1 MSASPDVR
9 RETRPSSTV
18 AIDLAAVRRD
28 FPILSRQVHGRPL
41 VYLDNAASSQKPRS
55 VIDAERHLYEQY
67 YANVHRGVHS
77 LSMEST
83 DAYEAGRVKAQA
95 FLNAAST
102 REIIFTRGTTEAI
115 NLVAATFGRSR
126 VRAGDEVLVSGL
138 EHHSNIVPWQML
150 CEEKGARLRSV
161 PINDDGEVVLEE
173 LERLLTPRTRI
184 LGMAHVSNALG
195 TINPVAQIVEMAHA
209 RGVPVLLDG
218 AQAAPHVAVD
228 VQALGCDF
236 YAFSGHKIYGP
247 SGIGVLYGK
256 TSLLDEMPPYQGGG
270 DMILSVSFEKTTY
283 NELPYKFE
291 AGTPNIAGVV
301 GLGAALDWVSG
312 IGLDR
317 IAAHEHELLEYGT
330 ARLLE
335 VSGLRIIGTAREKA
349 AVLSFV
355 MDRVH
360 PHDLGTVLDYEG
372 VAVRTGHHCAQPVME
387 RFGVPATTRASLAV
401 YNTKQEID
409 VLVTGIEKAREM
421 FA

>member
-1 MSASPDVR
+1 MSTSPDVR

-41 VYLDNAASSQKPRS
+41 VYLDNAASSQKPRA
-55 VIDAERHLYEQY
+55 VIEAERSLYEEY

-83 DAYEAGRVKAQA
+83 DAYEAGRVKVQA

-126 VRAGDEVLVSGL
+126 VGAGDEVLVSGL

-161 PINDDGEVVLEE
+161 PINDDGEVILEE

-184 LGMAHVSNALG
+184 LGVAHVSNALG
-195 TINPVAQIVEMAHA
+195 TINPVARIVEMAHA
-209 RGVPVLLDG
+209 RGVPVLVDG
-218 AQAAPHVAVD
+218 AQAAPHLAVD
-228 VQALGCDF
+228 VQSMGCDF
-236 YAFSGHKIYGP
+236 YALSGHKIYGP

-256 TSLLDEMPPYQGGG
+256 ASRLEEMPPYQGGG
-270 DMILSVSFEKTTY
+270 DMILSVSFDKTTY

-301 GLGAALDWVSG
+301 GLGAALDWVTG

-317 IAAHEHELLEYGT
+317 IAAHEHALLEYGT
-330 ARLLE
+330 RRLLE
-335 VSGLRIIGTAREKA
+335 IRGLRIIGTARQKA

-355 MDRVH
+355 MDGIH
-360 PHDLGTVLDYEG
+360 PHDMGTVLDYEG

-387 RFGVPATTRASLAV
+387 RFGVAATTRASLAV

-409 VLVTGIEKAREM
+409 VLVAGIEKGREM